1 MYLVTEAEI
10 PAAPQI
16 VHQGHKKQHYRITF
30 REDQEVSKLT
40 AVSKMY
46 KPSDLPTWPVVVLF
60 IPIDSPCALLCP
72 NV

>member
-10 PAAPQI
+10 PAVPQI

-40 AVSKMY
+40 AVSKMC
-46 KPSDLPTWPVVVLF
+46 KPSDLPT
-60 IPIDSPCALLCP
+60 
-72 NV
+72 